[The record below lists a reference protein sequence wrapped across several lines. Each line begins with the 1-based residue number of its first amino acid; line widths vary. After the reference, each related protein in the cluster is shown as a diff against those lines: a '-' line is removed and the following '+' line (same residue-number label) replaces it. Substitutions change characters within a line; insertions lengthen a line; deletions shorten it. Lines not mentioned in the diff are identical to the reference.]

1 MIIQYVVVERING
14 SPYVQ
19 TCETE
24 VVNRKELFDR
34 ILQKKCN
41 PENVESIS
49 ILSVKE

>member
-1 MIIQYVVVERING
+1 MIIQYVVVERIDG

-19 TCETE
+19 NCETE
-24 VVNRKELFDR
+24 VANRKELFYR
-34 ILQKKCN
+34 ILEKKCN